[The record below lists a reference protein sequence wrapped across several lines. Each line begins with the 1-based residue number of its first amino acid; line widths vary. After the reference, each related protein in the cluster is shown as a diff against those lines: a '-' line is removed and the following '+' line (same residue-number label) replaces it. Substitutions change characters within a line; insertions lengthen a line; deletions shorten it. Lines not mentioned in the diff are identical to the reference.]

1 MFSQLIKFIRVL
13 SSEAAPIQISFGFA
27 LAMIVGLT
35 PLLSLHNVLV
45 IFCLLLF
52 RVNLAS
58 FLLAW
63 AFFSGIAYLLDPVFH
78 EVGKSIL
85 NYPQLSAF
93 WTDLYNQPL
102 WRISRFNNTIVM
114 GSLAVSLVAFIPVVL
129 ISNLLVTHYRS
140 DVLEYVQNSRVFKF
154 LKTSKWFSRAVS
166 LAE

>member
-85 NYPQLSAF
+85 NYPQLRM
-93 WTDLYNQPL
+93 DLP
-102 WRISRFNNTIVM
+102 
-114 GSLAVSLVAFIPVVL
+114 
-129 ISNLLVTHYRS
+129 
-140 DVLEYVQNSRVFKF
+140 
-154 LKTSKWFSRAVS
+154 TS
-166 LAE
+166 